1 MNDPEDMLEQLLQ
14 EHLHRKLDPQLGR
27 ARARFAEDVI
37 SRARKSHPNPR
48 RLMIWGLWAAGAMAA
63 SVGIVW
69 GVAVSHSPPPN
80 ITRHPTP
87 QPVSASTALASTKMP
102 IEQIIAYRT
111 LDEGPVIVE
120 NHGPARQL
128 RRQVLETVQWYDP
141 GLQSNVQITVPRE
154 QVVFVAMP
162 SY

>member
-27 ARARFAEDVI
+27 ARARFAEDVNPP
-37 SRARKSHPNPR
+37 ARKSHPNPQ

-69 GVAVSHSPPPN
+69 GVAIHQSPLPN
-80 ITRHPTP
+80 ITQHQTP
-87 QPVSASTALASTKMP
+87 QPVSASTAVASAKIP
-102 IEQIIAYRT
+102 SEQIIAYRT
-111 LDEGPVIVE
+111 IDEGPVIVE

-141 GLQSNVQITVPRE
+141 
-154 QVVFVAMP
+154 
-162 SY
+162 